1 MTQIEPSL
9 ITSTNLFYIF
19 SCIQLETE
27 LLVLIIPSS
36 SVWTQYGGFR
46 ECRHGM
52 VRYAMCGVWCRM
64 TRDGCWMGR
73 AGLRLLVARS
83 ICRAQP
89 SPAPGAN
96 VTESS
101 GECQSQQPAAT
112 SHHAASHLVPHIKYR
127 STQILLLKRTPLFKF
142 GENTSIFNLMVL

>member
-1 MTQIEPSL
+1 MDVGWGEQDSGSWWPDQYVVPS
-9 ITSTNLFYIF
+9 
-19 SCIQLETE
+19 
-27 LLVLIIPSS
+27 P
-36 SVWTQYGGFR
+36 
-46 ECRHGM
+46 
-52 VRYAMCGVWCRM
+52 
-64 TRDGCWMGR
+64 
-73 AGLRLLVARS
+73 
-83 ICRAQP
+83 AQP

-101 GECQSQQPAAT
+101 GECQSQQPPAS